1 MAERSLD
8 QENTATTTTTNQFN
22 TTQKEVSHAR

>member
-8 QENTATTTTTNQFN
+8 QENTATTTTTQSNP
-22 TTQKEVSHAR
+22 TQKEVSHAC